1 MNVTFKYWRIKMH
14 QHLESVYNQC
24 FKISTYGVRKD
35 TFKVQ
40 DKEIDFTVSTKKKKK
55 KFIDMIST
63 M

>member
-1 MNVTFKYWRIKMH
+1 MH

-40 DKEIDFTVSTKKKKK
+40 DKEIDFTVSTKKKKVH
-55 KFIDMIST
+55 
-63 M
+63 